1 MNRRKG
7 YFLLIILAII
17 AVTFFRTFYSGPKE
31 NSRKNGDYS
40 VNEKFDRSLRPL
52 IFTKHAKCRMACR
65 DITEQEIESILHDG
79 KLNQAKSEPN
89 GKPDPKYAVEGFS
102 KDGQHLR
109 VIFAASSR
117 GMVVV
122 TCIDLEK
129 EWKCD
134 CR

>member
-1 MNRRKG
+1 MNRRKL
-7 YFLLIILAII
+7 YILIVILAILTI
-17 AVTFFRTFYSGPKE
+17 TFFRTFNSGRWE
-31 NSRKNGDYS
+31 NSRGNGDFS
-40 VNEKFDRSLRPL
+40 ATEKFDRSLRPL

-65 DITEQEIESILHDG
+65 DITEKEIEGILQSG
-79 KLNQAKSEPN
+79 KLNQSKSEPN
-89 GKPDPKYAVEGFS
+89 GKPDPKFAVEGFS